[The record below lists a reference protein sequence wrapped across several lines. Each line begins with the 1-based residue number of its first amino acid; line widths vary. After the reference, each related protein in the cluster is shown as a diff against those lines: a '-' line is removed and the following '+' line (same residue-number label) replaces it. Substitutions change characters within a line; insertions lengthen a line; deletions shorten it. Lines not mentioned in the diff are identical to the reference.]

1 LLPDKWAIDWALSE
15 LNGVLG
21 NLQHLFVDGLGLG
34 GGHTD
39 GPEHGWSMV
48 RLRSRL
54 PSEMM
59 RRRSGPSSTMV
70 RRSGSS
76 SAMMR
81 RSVVQLSIISIGIGV
96 LLKSIKEFVGMITRR
111 SGPSSSMVRRSVVQL
126 SIISIGIGVLLKNI
140 KEFFGMIAR
149 RSGPSSS
156 MVRRSVV
163 QFGIISIG
171 IGVLLQSIKGFV
183 ELSTDVVKLIFVVG
197 GITSSNEVIVG
208 LAGFFFEFCFVDIL
222 LGVPLLDIWL
232 EVFIV
237 ELCGISISL
246 ENVLLE
252 ILECGTIKDLIRVL
266 ILGGDSGD

>member
-126 SIISIGIGVLLKNI
+126 SIISIGIGVLLH
-140 KEFFGMIAR
+140 
-149 RSGPSSS
+149 
-156 MVRRSVV
+156 
-163 QFGIISIG
+163 
-171 IGVLLQSIKGFV
+171 SIKGFV